1 MTYDVSPEDIK
12 KSRVPHEVFLTNL
25 IFNHIL
31 VFVAII
37 SASSLLHFIVI
48 IPIFSVVSLV
58 YIFWGAHRAKTNA
71 SWYVSGHWQ
80 IAARRSRF
88 FLLMLLAIGS
98 IFAIIWTASGGD
110 MGPQQWALGGAAFLP
125 MMVSVLAMVIFESE
139 SLHQAKSAI
148 LPDWVSERFPENAMT
163 PIEKAQA

>member
-1 MTYDVSPEDIK
+1 MKYDISPQDIK

-37 SASSLLHFIVI
+37 SASSLTQYVVIV
-48 IPIFSVVSLV
+48 PIFSVVSLI
-58 YIFWGAHRAKTNA
+58 YLFWGAQRAKKHA

-88 FLLMLLAIGS
+88 FLLMLAVMGS
-98 IFAIIWTASGGD
+98 IMAIIYMVSGGD
-110 MGPQQWALGGAAFLP
+110 MKPQHWALGGAAFLP
-125 MMVSVLAMVIFESE
+125 TMVTVLGLIVFESE
-139 SLHQAKSAI
+139 SLHQAKNAM
-148 LPDWVSERFPENAMT
+148 LPGWISERFPDNALT
-163 PIEKAQA
+163 PIEQD

>member
-1 MTYDVSPEDIK
+1 MKYDVSPTDLK
-12 KSRVPHEVFLTNL
+12 KARVPHEVFLTNL

-48 IPIFSVVSLV
+48 IPIFSVLSLL
-58 YIFWGAHRAKTNA
+58 YIFWGAQRAKKNA

-88 FLLMLLAIGS
+88 FLLMLTVVGGLLG
-98 IFAIIWTASGGD
+98 IIWLAAGGD
-110 MGPQQWALGGAAFLP
+110 MKPQHWAFSGAAFLP
-125 MMVSVLAMVIFESE
+125 IMASVLGLIIFESE
-139 SLHQAKSAI
+139 SLHQAKIAI
-148 LPDWVSERFPENAMT
+148 LPEWISRRFPENALT
-163 PIEKAQA
+163 PIEE